1 MSWRE
6 SVSQRG
12 QDDLDRL
19 LQESMP
25 IAQRLLEKDGE
36 FFPFALSLA
45 NSGDTRI
52 VAAYEGSEH
61 PPSIELL
68 KMLYEGLGGQ
78 RTQLRGAAVA
88 SDVRIKDPD
97 SDAIRVE
104 VEHREGVAIA
114 VLLPY
119 TIQKKLVGKQV
130 VYGNMRAAAAQRR
143 IWPASAA
150 TS

>member
-1 MSWRE
+1 MSWRD

-52 VAAYEGSEH
+52 VAAYEA
-61 PPSIELL
+61 PS
-68 KMLYEGLGGQ
+68 
-78 RTQLRGAAVA
+78 T
-88 SDVRIKDPD
+88 
-97 SDAIRVE
+97 
-104 VEHREGVAIA
+104 
-114 VLLPY
+114 
-119 TIQKKLVGKQV
+119 
-130 VYGNMRAAAAQRR
+130 RR
-143 IWPASAA
+143 LSNC
-150 TS
+150 